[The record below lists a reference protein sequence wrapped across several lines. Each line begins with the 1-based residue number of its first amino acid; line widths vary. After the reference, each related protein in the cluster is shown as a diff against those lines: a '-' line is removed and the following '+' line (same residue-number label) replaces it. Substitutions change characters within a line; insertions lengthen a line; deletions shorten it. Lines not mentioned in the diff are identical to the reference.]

1 MITAAVS
8 FKASLKPKRFFFLAL
23 FLLIAF
29 PPFRFFCRF
38 ACDSATV
45 SRCFLFC
52 QAIFGKNIFCVR
64 LCGRFFVCIKSL
76 KNKIGCFYIYLYISD
91 IHAGEIIS

>member
-52 QAIFGKNIFCVR
+52 QAIFEKIFFASV
-64 LCGRFFVCIKSL
+64 
-76 KNKIGCFYIYLYISD
+76 Y
-91 IHAGEIIS
+91 AGAFLFA

>member
-29 PPFRFFCRF
+29 PPFRFFAALLATPPQYHGVFYFVKRF
-38 ACDSATV
+38 LEKIFFASVYAGA
-45 SRCFLFC
+45 FLF
-52 QAIFGKNIFCVR
+52 A
-64 LCGRFFVCIKSL
+64 
-76 KNKIGCFYIYLYISD
+76 
-91 IHAGEIIS
+91 